1 VRIRHVTVL
10 EPADR
15 LALPDHRI
23 RIEADRIA
31 AVEPD
36 DTAPLDAG
44 DVDGSGHFALPGL
57 IDCHVHL
64 CAFTADEYAWTQASP
79 TYVAATAAEEMR
91 ATLRRG
97 FTTVRDAGGADY
109 GLNQVVAEGVLPG
122 PHVFHCGRALSQT
135 GGHADLR
142 PRGVREWDDA
152 PTRPGIGRIADG
164 VAEVRRAARDEIRR
178 GASFLK
184 LMLSGGVSSPTDR
197 IEGLQFADD
206 EIAAAVDEAQ
216 RAGGYV
222 AAHAYSADAVSRA
235 LRLGVR
241 TIEHGNLID
250 EQAAAELATAPA
262 VYVPTL
268 VTYTALLD
276 EGVAAGMPA
285 ENIDKARQVYE
296 AGERALR
303 LAHDAGARIA
313 FGTDLLGGMRRRQ
326 NEEFAL
332 RARVQEPWD
341 VLRSATC
348 VGADLLRHTGVIGT
362 LRPGALADVVLAR
375 HDPSADVTVLAD
387 PDREIATVLFGGAR
401 VAC

>member
-1 VRIRHVTVL
+1 MRIRHVSVL

-15 LALPDHRI
+15 QVL
-23 RIEADRIA
+23 ADRRVAIENGRIT

-44 DVDGSGHFALPGL
+44 DVDGDGLYALPGL

-64 CAFTADEYAWTQASP
+64 CGFTADEYAWSQASP
-79 TYVAATAAEEMR
+79 SYVAASAAEEMR

-109 GLNQVVAEGVLPG
+109 GLNQAVDEGLLPG
-122 PHVFHCGRALSQT
+122 PHVFHSGKALSQT

-164 VAEVRRAARDEIRR
+164 VPEVRRAARDEIRR

-184 LMLSGGVSSPTDR
+184 LMVSGGVSSPTDR
-197 IEGLQFADD
+197 IDGLQFSDE
-206 EIAAAVDEAQ
+206 EIAAAVDEAR
-216 RAGGYV
+216 RAGRYV
-222 AAHAYSADAVSRA
+222 AAHAYTADAVSRA

-250 EQAAAELATAPA
+250 ADTAAEFA
-262 VYVPTL
+262 VRDAYYVPTL
-268 VTYTALLD
+268 VAYTALLD
-276 EGVAAGMPA
+276 EGVAAGMP
-285 ENIDKARQVYE
+285 EQNIAKAHEVYE
-296 AGERALR
+296 AGENALR
-303 LAHDAGARIA
+303 LAHEAGARIA
-313 FGTDLLGGMRRRQ
+313 FGTDLLGTMRRRQ
-326 NEEFAL
+326 NEEFAI
-332 RARVQEPWD
+332 RARVQQPWD

-348 VGADLLRHTGVIGT
+348 VGADLLGHAGVIGT
-362 LRPGALADVVLAR
+362 LRPGALADVVLVR

-387 PDREIATVLFGGAR
+387 PEDEIAAVLFAGTR
-401 VAC
+401 VA

>member
-1 VRIRHVTVL
+1 MV

-15 LALPDHRI
+15 QVLADHRI
-23 RIEADRIA
+23 GIENDRIT

-36 DTAPLDAG
+36 DATPLDAG
-44 DVDGSGHFALPGL
+44 DVDGAGRYALPGL

-64 CAFTADEYAWTQASP
+64 CAFTADEHAWSQASP
-79 TYVAATAAEEMR
+79 SYVAAAAAQEMR

-109 GLNQVVAEGVLPG
+109 GLNQAVVDGLLPG

-142 PRGVREWDDA
+142 PRGAREWDDA
-152 PTRPGIGRIADG
+152 PTRPGIGRLADG

-184 LMLSGGVSSPTDR
+184 LMVSGGVSSPTDR
-197 IEGLQFADD
+197 IDALQFSDE

-216 RAGGYV
+216 RAGCYV
-222 AAHAYSADAVSRA
+222 AAHAYTAAAVRRA
-235 LRLGVR
+235 LALGVR

-250 EQAAAELATAPA
+250 ADVATELATAQA
-262 VYVPTL
+262 FYVPTL

-285 ENIDKARQVYE
+285 ENIAKARQVYE
-296 AGERALR
+296 AGEHALR

-313 FGTDLLGGMRRRQ
+313 FGTDLLGTMRRRQ
-326 NEEFAL
+326 NEEFAI

-341 VLRSATC
+341 VLRGATS
-348 VGADLLRHTGVIGT
+348 VAAGLLGHSGLIGT
-362 LRPGALADVVLAR
+362 LRPGAFADVVLTR
-375 HDPSADVTVLAD
+375 HDPSADVTVLAE
-387 PDREIATVLFGGAR
+387 PEQEIPAVLFTGTR
-401 VAC
+401 VA